1 MSFKIVLVEDD
12 IDLNETIKENFYTIE
27 SVFDGEEVLN
37 RILKKNYD
45 LVILDIKVPKVD
57 GFCVSKEKYLS

>member
-1 MSFKIVLVEDD
+1 MSFKIVLIEDD

-37 RILKKNYD
+37 RIFEKK
-45 LVILDIKVPKVD
+45 L
-57 GFCVSKEKYLS
+57 